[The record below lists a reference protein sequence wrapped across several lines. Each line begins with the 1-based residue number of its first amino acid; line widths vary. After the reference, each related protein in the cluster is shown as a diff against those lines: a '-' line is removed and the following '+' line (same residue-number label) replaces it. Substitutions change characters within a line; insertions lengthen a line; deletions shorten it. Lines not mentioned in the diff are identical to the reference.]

1 MYEIGRLC
9 VKLAGRDAGKKCV
22 IIDILKDNYVMI
34 DGSTRR
40 RKCNT
45 AHLEPLNQVI
55 KIKKKATNAE
65 VIKAFKKLYNGK
77 TLFPIISNQKINK
90 GLKRISALCG
100 FNKKLTFHSARHT
113 FATTVTLTNG
123 VPIETVSKMLGH
135 NNIKTTQI
143 YARVIDSKVSQDM
156 LILRQ
161 KFI

>member
-65 VIKAFKKLYNGK
+65 VIKAFKKLKLPVNTTKPKK
-77 TLFPIISNQKINK
+77 TNSRP
-90 GLKRISALCG
+90 
-100 FNKKLTFHSARHT
+100 KKER
-113 FATTVTLTNG
+113 N
-123 VPIETVSKMLGH
+123 PKEKETKKSEKSKK
-135 NNIKTTQI
+135 KTEKSP
-143 YARVIDSKVSQDM
+143 AKKKNSK
-156 LILRQ
+156 
-161 KFI
+161 KKK